1 MIVDKCINKVNSV
14 DITEEPVSLEHKNIE
29 LKLDGGY
36 FCESA
41 NEELLDLQ
49 KNEYDIMP
57 HLLKKLYYN
66 GLYGMQVSGMNGS
79 GLYEAGV
86 GYMWF
91 ILRQILTG
99 LTMQQWCMG

>member
-1 MIVDKCINKVNSV
+1 MLFRS
-14 DITEEPVSLEHKNIE
+14 TEEPVSLEHKNIE

-57 HLLKKLYYN
+57 HLLEKLYYN
-66 GLYGMQVSGMNGS
+66 GLYGMQACAGTTAPRLSGLWLVSGICCG
-79 GLYEAGV
+79 EV
-86 GYMWF
+86 
-91 ILRQILTG
+91 RT
-99 LTMQQWCMG
+99 QWMPMLIFRFRE